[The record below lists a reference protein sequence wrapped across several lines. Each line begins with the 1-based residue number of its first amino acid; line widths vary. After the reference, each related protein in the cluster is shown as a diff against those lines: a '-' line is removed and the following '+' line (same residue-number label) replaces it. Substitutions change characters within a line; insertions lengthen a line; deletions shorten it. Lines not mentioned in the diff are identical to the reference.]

1 MTRWHPLEP
10 ADADF
15 LASAPHV
22 FRYQKRYAATPE
34 KVWESLVSDES
45 LAAWGPMITK
55 VTWTSPRPFGVG
67 TTREVTAPGGS
78 TMRERYFQWD
88 EGHSHSFYVVR
99 VGAPGV
105 QALRRALP
113 RRARR
118 ERDAVHVDGRDRTER
133 FVRTAA
139 EGFGAGSEGRLR
151 ADSQRR
157 TEVLRETGLKR
168 PLSRSVDNQT
178 RLLDK
183 ASPA

>member
-1 MTRWHPLEP
+1 MTRWHSLEP
-10 ADADF
+10 ADAAF

-88 EGHSHSFYVVR
+88 EGHSHSFYVYESAIPVFK
-99 VGAPGV
+99 
-105 QALRRALP
+105 
-113 RRARR
+113 
-118 ERDAVHVDGRDRTER
+118 R
-133 FVRTAA
+133 FA
-139 EGFGAGSEGRLR
+139 EHYLVEPAGSETLFTWTVAIEPKGAFALPLKVLAPVLKAGFGRIPSGGQKYF
-151 ADSQRR
+151 AKQ
-157 TEVLRETGLKR
+157 
-168 PLSRSVDNQT
+168 
-178 RLLDK
+178 
-183 ASPA
+183 A